1 MKGSR
6 WLPFPMLSLSL
17 LLLWLLLANQLSVG
31 QLLLGA
37 FLGWGIAL
45 LVREFW
51 VDVRPVAKPLT
62 LVRFLLMVLLDIV
75 TANIEVSRIIL
86 GPRAKVRPGFVVV
99 PLELRDEVGLIM
111 LTSIISL
118 TPGTVSAD
126 LSDDRRNLLL
136 HCLDVTEPEAL
147 VAQIKSRY
155 EAPLLEVFPCSAS

>member
-6 WLPFPMLSLSL
+6 WLPYPMLSLSL

-31 QLLLGA
+31 QFLLGA

-45 LVREFW
+45 LVRGFW
-51 VDVRPVAKPLT
+51 VDVQPVAKPLK
-62 LVRFLLMVLLDIV
+62 LVRFLLLVLLDIV
-75 TANIEVSRIIL
+75 TANLEVARNIL
-86 GPRAKVRPGFVVV
+86 GSQAKLRPGFVVV

-126 LSDDRRNLLL
+126 LSDDRCSLLL
-136 HCLDVTEPEAL
+136 HCLDVSDPQAL

-155 EAPLLEVFPCSAS
+155 EAPLLEAFPCSVS